1 MLGSDGD
8 IVELSRK
15 VPMRA
20 LVVEDVHH
28 DLIRIT
34 TLLESL
40 AFSVEAVVDPDRAK
54 FLFLQNNFDIAVVHI
69 RNMPNRGLEF
79 TKWMRSRTQMPILM
93 FTDKDSTISN
103 DMCLNFGA
111 DDFMVKPINKRTF
124 AKRLNDQLDFVDIGF
139 AS

>member
-1 MLGSDGD
+1 
-8 IVELSRK
+8 
-15 VPMRA
+15 MRA